1 MSTVGRSSA
10 EFGAVPDAGV
20 APLMLSRGKGC
31 GETRHH
37 VHVILVHQ
45 TVALRKCVGKG
56 KRGQKDMLAC
66 VDVEIDTS
74 EVCFIDQGLVPPGG
88 LPPYVKAWKYVATS
102 PQIRL
107 DTLCS

>member
-1 MSTVGRSSA
+1 
-10 EFGAVPDAGV
+10 
-20 APLMLSRGKGC
+20 
-31 GETRHH
+31 
-37 VHVILVHQ
+37 
-45 TVALRKCVGKG
+45 
-56 KRGQKDMLAC
+56 MLAC

>member
-1 MSTVGRSSA
+1 MWRDATSRA
-10 EFGAVPDAGV
+10 CYLGASNGSFEEV
-20 APLMLSRGKGC
+20 RW
-31 GETRHH
+31 
-37 VHVILVHQ
+37 
-45 TVALRKCVGKG
+45 
-56 KRGQKDMLAC
+56 KREKGQKDMLAC

-74 EVCFIDQGLVPPGG
+74 EVCFIDQGLVPPGE